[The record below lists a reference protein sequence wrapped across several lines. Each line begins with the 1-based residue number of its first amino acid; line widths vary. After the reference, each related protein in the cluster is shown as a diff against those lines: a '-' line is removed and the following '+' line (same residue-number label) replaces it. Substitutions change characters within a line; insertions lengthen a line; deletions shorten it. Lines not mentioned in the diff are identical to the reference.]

1 MIGTG
6 SGVIGLIATHGAP
19 NALAGAITG
28 VGLIGG
34 GLVFR
39 QATGRHQMVVGLN
52 TAAAIFAC
60 AAIGAAAGQGRLLVA
75 GFATLLT
82 GFVLEIRHIHLLNM
96 LDGRRWT
103 GKIPDDDIAPDE
115 STPRRPP
122 IPNPVAGRR
131 RRLRRLRLAALAARG
146 ACGSRRL
153 RLAALAAC
161 GAWVRG
167 RRDQNERPGEMRTP
181 SGMSEIGMIL
191 KLASPSG
198 MPMIVRHSDMPLS
211 R

>member
-1 MIGTG
+1 LTLALSVVDVGHLAVAAGLTYALGFERAVRGAAAGDRVFCMIGTG

-28 VGLIGG
+28 VGFIGG

-52 TAAAIFAC
+52 TA
-60 AAIGAAAGQGRLLVA
+60 GG
-75 GFATLLT
+75 
-82 GFVLEIRHIHLLNM
+82 
-96 LDGRRWT
+96 
-103 GKIPDDDIAPDE
+103 
-115 STPRRPP
+115 
-122 IPNPVAGRR
+122 
-131 RRLRRLRLAALAARG
+131 
-146 ACGSRRL
+146 
-153 RLAALAAC
+153 AAC

-198 MPMIVRHSDMPLS
+198 MPMMVRHSDMPLS